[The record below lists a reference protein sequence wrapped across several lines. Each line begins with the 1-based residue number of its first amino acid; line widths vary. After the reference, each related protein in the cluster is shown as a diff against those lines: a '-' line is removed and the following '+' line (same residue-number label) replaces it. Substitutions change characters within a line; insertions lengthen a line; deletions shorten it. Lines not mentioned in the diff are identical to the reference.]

1 MLAEERRRRYQPD
14 EMTGSCTWC
23 QQPLPAGGQFCPDCG
38 EPTGDTAATSWT
50 GQSSAWMEAAV
61 WSRRQDGWPRT
72 TVRRVAAVP
81 RRLLWRAG
89 RRTGVVVALLVVG
102 TLLLA
107 TAAYGDRA
115 LDRVGT
121 LWSTS
126 SAPPQPSG
134 SILPAARGTDAAAH
148 DQALAFVDD
157 KLTNLLLPRGA
168 VPVGLTHAEEY
179 LLPNEAVARF
189 FPDPP
194 AAVQRMETAGRVQGA
209 VAHYGLK
216 AGPRRAAEP
225 AVAVSASVAWYR
237 TVAGAQAVLVDPT
250 LVFVVHRLGL
260 DAAEITA
267 PTLSEASRTFRGYR
281 DGDGPELAAYL
292 TLVRRENVIGAV
304 LVVVPAATDDGGAL
318 ALSLARRQASIPLT
332 AAVGR

>member
-1 MLAEERRRRYQPD
+1 MLAEARRRRYQPD
-14 EMTGSCTWC
+14 EMTGSCAWC
-23 QQPLPAGGQFCPDCG
+23 QQPLPAGGQFCPACG
-38 EPTGDTAATSWT
+38 EPTGDAAAESRTW
-50 GQSSAWMEAAV
+50 QSSAWTAAAGGN
-61 WSRRQDGWPRT
+61 RRQESWPRLSA
-72 TVRRVAAVP
+72 RRVAAVP
-81 RRLLWRAG
+81 RRFLWPAG
-89 RRTGVVVALLVVG
+89 RRTGVVAALLVVG
-102 TLLLA
+102 ALLLA
-107 TAAYGDRA
+107 AAAYGHRA
-115 LDRVGT
+115 LDGLRSARPVV
-121 LWSTS
+121 
-126 SAPPQPSG
+126 SAPPSANSRPEW
-134 SILPAARGTDAAAH
+134 ARGTAAAAH
-148 DQALAFVDD
+148 DRALTFVDD

-179 LLPNEAVARF
+179 LLPNEAVATF

-318 ALSLARRQASIPLT
+318 ALALARRQASIPLT
-332 AAVGR
+332 AAAGR